1 MGHRTR
7 DKNVCGHL
15 PVADCGGVRHDRLDA
30 EAGIVSTANAVGLVL
45 SILIALLL
53 GAALMYPERF

>member
-1 MGHRTR
+1 M
-7 DKNVCGHL
+7 
-15 PVADCGGVRHDRLDA
+15 
-30 EAGIVSTANAVGLVL
+30 STANAVGLVL